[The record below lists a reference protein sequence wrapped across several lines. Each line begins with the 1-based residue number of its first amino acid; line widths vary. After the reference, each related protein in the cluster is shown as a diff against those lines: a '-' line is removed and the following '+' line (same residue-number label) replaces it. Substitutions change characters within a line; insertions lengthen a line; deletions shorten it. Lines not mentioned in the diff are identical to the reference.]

1 MAMNLQ
7 IMRLQRIKR
16 LVKTN
21 VVITH
26 PVGGPESLKIGTNT
40 QPEFP
45 YSVSILL
52 ASLGAV
58 NCFGQYAYYPAKQ
71 TCLTSLTNNIQI
83 KSI

>member
-1 MAMNLQ
+1 MNLQ

-16 LVKTN
+16 LMKTN
-21 VVITH
+21 LVITH
-26 PVGGPESLKIGTNT
+26 PEGDPESLKIGTNI

-52 ASLGAV
+52 AALGAV
-58 NCFGQYAYYPAKQ
+58 NCFGQYAYYRARE